1 MLMMTPDPSTL
12 SDALPPLRSYTH
24 LFLPI
29 NDATDLDKAE
39 GGSHW
44 TLLLVSLVD
53 GVAFHYD
60 SLTPSN
66 TAPAQA
72 ATRKLEQLLNI
83 RLRYLDMEDAPQQEN
98 GSDCG
103 VFVCAV
109 MEELLLKRLLKTKQA
124 GTVDMDMGRG
134 RVDARRKRHEMVE
147 LIEKLREKAVRTESQ
162 SGHGHRY
169 DVQSQ
174 SPPRIGPG
182 SSAL

>member
-1 MLMMTPDPSTL
+1 MLMMTPDPSSL
-12 SDALPPLRSYTH
+12 RDALPPLASYTH
-24 LFLPI
+24 IFIPI
-29 NDATDLDKAE
+29 NDATDPDKAE

-60 SLTPSN
+60 SLSPSN

-72 ATRKLEQLLNI
+72 ATKQLQQLLNV
-83 RLRYLDMEDAPQQEN
+83 RLRYLDMEDAPQQDN
-98 GSDCG
+98 SSDCG

-109 MEELLLKRLLKTKQA
+109 MEELLLKRLLKTRQA
-124 GTVDMDMGRG
+124 GTVDMDLGRG

-147 LIEKLREKAVRTESQ
+147 LIEQLRDKAVRTESKSQ
-162 SGHGHRY
+162 HRH
-169 DVQSQ
+169 DMQSQ